1 MLRRNR
7 FGFRMRRRSLS
18 GRLFQFLVVL
28 AVVSLF
34 IYLLLYSSD
43 FRKDM
48 HGPNF
53 EWLKTRNMSEFIRPN
68 EKTLLIEPDR
78 ELCSSEDK
86 LRLLVVIYSSPV
98 HYERRKVIRRTWG
111 RAFAAFP
118 GVRFFFLLGQS
129 PKGLEQDII
138 KEAQEHNDIVQE
150 DFVDTFQN
158 LTVKATFMFKWITSN
173 DCLTAKFLFKADDD
187 TFVNPEQLWA
197 SLEHSLLHSATTK
210 SLLPFFKKS
219 LLSSNS
225 KEQLVTSSPLSES
238 IDYLVMG
245 KVMKTVPDRDYTH
258 KHYLPSKF
266 YPLNIFPKHLS
277 GSGYVVSMSIVPLL
291 YECMLRTP
299 FMNLEDVMITGLCAT
314 TQMGLILTDNP
325 LFRAK
330 KPTIGSEYVCFYKKS
345 CFVHGL
351 TSYEM

>member
-1 MLRRNR
+1 
-7 FGFRMRRRSLS
+7 
-18 GRLFQFLVVL
+18 
-28 AVVSLF
+28 
-34 IYLLLYSSD
+34 
-43 FRKDM
+43 
-48 HGPNF
+48 
-53 EWLKTRNMSEFIRPN
+53 MSEFIRPN

-86 LRLLVVIYSSPV
+86 LRLLVVIYSSPI

-111 RAFAAFP
+111 RAFTAYP
-118 GVRFFFLLGQS
+118 GVRFIFLIGQS

-138 KEAQEHNDIVQE
+138 KESQEHNDIVQE

-225 KEQLVTSSPLSES
+225 KEQLVTMSPLSES
-238 IDYLVMG
+238 IDYLVSL
-245 KVMKTVPDRDYTH
+245 KI
-258 KHYLPSKF
+258 S
-266 YPLNIFPKHLS
+266 S
-277 GSGYVVSMSIVPLL
+277 SS
-291 YECMLRTP
+291 
-299 FMNLEDVMITGLCAT
+299 
-314 TQMGLILTDNP
+314 
-325 LFRAK
+325 
-330 KPTIGSEYVCFYKKS
+330 
-345 CFVHGL
+345 
-351 TSYEM
+351 